1 MKLKHRLS
9 IYYVAIFSIVIFIV
23 SVVIY
28 FLFYNQMV
36 KKEFQSLE
44 SKSLL
49 AALYYLEEDEVT
61 NSEHN
66 SIKIQLQRKISKKN
80 ILVIDSLN
88 KRFNGNMTSDSNIT
102 EKFVEDIRRDKS
114 VQLLTNDYFYN
125 GIFYLDNQ
133 GDFVVITRESKDE
146 LDEQMKSLLNI
157 LIVVSVLGTLFI
169 YVFSN
174 YLSNIAYEPII
185 KIIQQI
191 KERDAKNFNKPLKLE
206 KSYEEIED
214 LVKNYNH
221 FIDRITQTFTIQ
233 KNFIDYVSHELRTPI
248 TALLGTL
255 EVTNTKK
262 RTSEE
267 YEDVIIQLKQ
277 YTNDLQETLDQMM
290 LLSGVKTNF
299 EFKQIRIDEVI
310 WQVIENAI
318 LYHQAQINV
327 DIKVENNHLLSIKG
341 NEKLLELAFNNIAG
355 NAIKYSDN
363 KPIQIQFLEINNQL
377 QIHISDQGIGIV
389 EEDLKQIKQ
398 NFYRGKNVTS
408 YQGKGIGLSMAN
420 IIFNLHHFNL
430 EISNN
435 KPKGTVVRIIC

>member
-363 KPIQIQFLEINNQL
+363 KPIQIQFLEIDNRL

-398 NFYRGKNVTS
+398 NFYRGKNAIN

-420 IIFNLHHFNL
+420 VIFTLHDIDL
-430 EISNN
+430 EISSN
-435 KPKGTVVRIIC
+435 KPKGTIVKIIC

>member
-1 MKLKHRLS
+1 
-9 IYYVAIFSIVIFIV
+9 
-23 SVVIY
+23 
-28 FLFYNQMV
+28 MV

-114 VQLLTNDYFYN
+114 VQLLTDDYFYN

-318 LYHQAQINV
+318 LYHQAHINV
-327 DIKVENNHLLSIKG
+327 DIKVENNHLLSIHG
-341 NEKLLELAFNNIAG
+341 NEKLLELAFNNIVG

-363 KPIQIQFLEINNQL
+363 KPIQIQFLEIDNKL

-398 NFYRGKNVTS
+398 NFYRGKNATS

-420 IIFNLHHFNL
+420 VIFTLHHFNL

-435 KPKGTVVRIIC
+435 KPKGTVVKIIC

>member
-114 VQLLTNDYFYN
+114 VQLLTDDYFYN

-318 LYHQAQINV
+318 LYHQAHINV
-327 DIKVENNHLLSIKG
+327 DIKVENNHLLSIHG
-341 NEKLLELAFNNIAG
+341 NEKLLELAFNNIVG

-363 KPIQIQFLEINNQL
+363 KPIQIQFLEIDNKL

-398 NFYRGKNVTS
+398 NFYRGKNATS

-420 IIFNLHHFNL
+420 VIFTLHHFNL

-435 KPKGTVVRIIC
+435 KPKGTVVKIIC

>member
-341 NEKLLELAFNNIAG
+341 NEKLLELAFNNIVG